1 MITDLIITGVI
12 SLVSAGVI
20 VFGTVTDL
28 TRIMTADMAVRVSL
42 NRCLLGQVP
51 GIPAMMLGQQFS
63 AFLPLENQ
71 SRRVTIASVCN
82 VAAKLVFSYLFVV
95 VFQLDIL
102 GLSLATSVGYWIA
115 LMVQVVY
122 YFSGKSVLKL
132 TRGAIRPKDAAEI
145 VKTGYTGA
153 VNNGYQT
160 LRGFII
166 NTMVVNFVGAVGL
179 SACAAAD
186 SILNLFWTIPSG
198 IQAVSRILMSVN
210 IGEEDRQSLTDT
222 MRVSLF
228 RCVPMMFCI
237 SAGLMAFAVPL
248 TRLFFRNPADPVYEM
263 TVAAFRIIPLCMPL
277 NIISWWNIPINTH

>member
-1 MITDLIITGVI
+1 
-12 SLVSAGVI
+12 
-20 VFGTVTDL
+20 
-28 TRIMTADMAVRVSL
+28 
-42 NRCLLGQVP
+42 
-51 GIPAMMLGQQFS
+51 
-63 AFLPLENQ
+63 
-71 SRRVTIASVCN
+71 
-82 VAAKLVFSYLFVV
+82 
-95 VFQLDIL
+95 
-102 GLSLATSVGYWIA
+102 
-115 LMVQVVY
+115 
-122 YFSGKSVLKL
+122 
-132 TRGAIRPKDAAEI
+132 
-145 VKTGYTGA
+145 
-153 VNNGYQT
+153 
-160 LRGFII
+160 
-166 NTMVVNFVGAVGL
+166 MVVNFVGAVGL